1 MLEGRANIGDW
12 GGKAF
17 PFIGFLLEKI
27 VVFKFSLRQTQTLYC
42 VCVFYS
48 TKMNGGGCAKQ
59 TNGEQFCLF
68 GTRWQP
74 ASRRDGAIKHLS
86 TDMMVIKHGKQC
98 DFIHVHHSC
107 PWRRTVVAAPLSF
120 PPIEFQS
127 LKWVF
132 LRKQHKNWKSSTIWI
147 CVEKNWWVIAA
158 SRAQHQQ
165 TDGKSLAEIPAPTSS
180 KKEEEKKRRYIM
192 YKFSI
197 IEDNNKCTITAQK

>member
-48 TKMNGGGCAKQ
+48 TTMNGGGCAEQ

-107 PWRRTVVAAPLSF
+107 P
-120 PPIEFQS
+120 
-127 LKWVF
+127 
-132 LRKQHKNWKSSTIWI
+132 
-147 CVEKNWWVIAA
+147 
-158 SRAQHQQ
+158 
-165 TDGKSLAEIPAPTSS
+165 
-180 KKEEEKKRRYIM
+180 
-192 YKFSI
+192 
-197 IEDNNKCTITAQK
+197 